1 MQLDMMRHAVL
12 WTVGG
17 SRCYGMHT
25 ASSDVDTKGVAIGP
39 ASHYHGFLERFE
51 QVEGPS
57 HLQQLEHLLTPEE
70 RQVAA
75 ATKLEGVV
83 YELTKFIGL
92 AASSNPNILDVLF
105 CRENEVRL
113 CTPIGRCLRDRRD
126 LFVSAAAKHTYS
138 GYAASQLKRIE
149 GHRRWLLD
157 PPTHQP
163 TREEYGLPERTVI
176 PPDQLLAAESEI
188 QKQMDRWEIDY
199 GNLPDGERIFIQG
212 QVTRYLAELQL
223 NLDDRWKGAAR
234 QIGYDENFLLLLDKE
249 RRYKAAKQQWEQ
261 YNRWKRE
268 RNPDR
273 AAMEAKWGYD
283 VKHAAHLVRLLR
295 MAREIL
301 MTGEV
306 RVWRGD
312 TDREE
317 LLAIRRGEWRYDDL
331 LAWAQQEDQE
341 LSELYAARKYVVPK
355 APDRPAIDALC
366 CELVE
371 RHLAGC

>member
-1 MQLDMMRHAVL
+1 
-12 WTVGG
+12 
-17 SRCYGMHT
+17 
-25 ASSDVDTKGVAIGP
+25 
-39 ASHYHGFLERFE
+39 
-51 QVEGPS
+51 
-57 HLQQLEHLLTPEE
+57 
-70 RQVAA
+70 
-75 ATKLEGVV
+75 
-83 YELTKFIGL
+83 
-92 AASSNPNILDVLF
+92 
-105 CRENEVRL
+105 
-113 CTPIGRCLRDRRD
+113 
-126 LFVSAAAKHTYS
+126 
-138 GYAASQLKRIE
+138 
-149 GHRRWLLD
+149 
-157 PPTHQP
+157 
-163 TREEYGLPERTVI
+163 
-176 PPDQLLAAESEI
+176 
-188 QKQMDRWEIDY
+188 MDRWEIDY